1 MASAIDML
9 TGEKKT
15 FASFCAD
22 ATFLNRSNANWLF
35 PDETEEAA
43 LAVWVF
49 AASCENA
56 DRVFPSIV
64 IPHTA
69 RMSAGN
75 TRFE

>member
-1 MASAIDML
+1 
-9 TGEKKT
+9 
-15 FASFCAD
+15 
-22 ATFLNRSNANWLF
+22 LF